1 MHPAASPAVQSAAR
15 VPVRAETAWTSLQ
28 FRGVRKVFDDSR
40 GDQYTAVRDISISIQ
55 RGDFY
60 CLLGP
65 SGCGKS
71 TLLSLVAGFEPT
83 TAGEIVFAG
92 QNGERPWH
100 TAIAAAG
107 ADRSMIFQDASEAL
121 FPWLNVEENVLFGT
135 ELRQSKDADFK
146 RNLSLYLAMVGLQ
159 EHRHKFPFELS
170 GGMKQRVQ
178 IARALIMEPDVL
190 LMDEPFAALDAITKR
205 LLQEELSRIWQ
216 QTGKTIIYVTH
227 DIVESLL
234 LGTRVAV
241 MTSGP
246 AATIKRE
253 IDVDMVQPRST
264 RAPEFVELT
273 GVLEGL
279 LHEEV
284 YRSRASAA
292 KAA

>member
-1 MHPAASPAVQSAAR
+1 MTAR
-15 VPVRAETAWTSLQ
+15 GGPAWTSLQ
-28 FRGVRKVFDDSR
+28 FRNVGKTFSDSR
-40 GDQYTAVRDISISIQ
+40 GGLYAAVRDISISIE

-71 TLLSLVAGFEPT
+71 TLLSMVAGFE
-83 TAGEIVFAG
+83 TATSGDVVFAG
-92 QNGERPWH
+92 GAGDTQW
-100 TAIAAAG
+100 TAPIVAAG
-107 ADRSMIFQDASEAL
+107 VDRSMIFQDASEAL

-135 ELRQSKDADFK
+135 QLKLAKTADFQ
-146 RNLSLYLAMVGLQ
+146 RNLSRYLTMVGLGD
-159 EHRHKFPFELS
+159 HRHKFPYELS

-178 IARALIMEPDVL
+178 IARALIVEPDVL
-190 LMDEPFAALDAITKR
+190 VMDEPFAALDAITKR
-205 LLQEELSRIWQ
+205 LMQEELSRIWQ
-216 QTGKTIIYVTH
+216 ETGKTVIYVTH

-246 AATIKRE
+246 SAFIKRE
-253 IDVDMVQPRST
+253 IDVELAQPRST
-264 RAPEFVELT
+264 TSPDFVELT
-273 GVLEGL
+273 ALLEKL

-284 YRSRASAA
+284 YRSRAASP

>member
-1 MHPAASPAVQSAAR
+1 MASASPRTATVPAAAPRGDAKPWS
-15 VPVRAETAWTSLQ
+15 SLE
-28 FRGVRKVFDDSR
+28 FRGVRKTFQDSR
-40 GDQYTAVRDISISIQ
+40 GGQYTAVRDISIAIH

-71 TLLSLVAGFEPT
+71 TLLNLVAGFEAAT
-83 TAGEIVFAG
+83 SGDIVFVDASSG
-92 QNGERPWH
+92 
-100 TAIAAAG
+100 AATPIVGAG

-135 ELRQSKDADFK
+135 GLRQARKSEFQ
-146 RNLSLYLAMVGLQ
+146 RNLMRYLTMVGLQ
-159 EHRHKFPFELS
+159 DHRHKFPFELS

-205 LLQEELSRIWQ
+205 LMQEELSRIWQ
-216 QTGKTIIYVTH
+216 QTGKTVIYVTH

-246 AATIKRE
+246 GATIKRE
-253 IDVDMVQPRST
+253 VDVALPQPRSST
-264 RAPEFVELT
+264 APDFVELNRY
-273 GVLEGL
+273 LEGL

-284 YRSRASAA
+284 HRARALAA
-292 KAA
+292 RAA